1 MPRLSKGKK
10 RLQKVKKTVRRG
22 RSARRVR
29 TASGICDDMSDRI
42 AKHDILKR
50 DHNDDGPLR
59 ERIVDNFIEET
70 VINEINEIKDLLMT
84 AIHDFASDSQS
95 YSTSDSF
102 YCGQTITPIKLLKT
116 KFNELSNEITVDK
129 LLKNTFNSL

>member
-42 AKHDILKR
+42 AKHDILNR

-70 VINEINEIKDLLMT
+70 GIKDLLMT

-102 YCGQTITPIKLLKT
+102 YCGQTITPITLLKT
-116 KFNELSNEITVDK
+116 KFNELSNITVDK